1 DSTKGV
7 QYLQQGKILAKDNEY
22 LNAIY
27 RYQSIRSYKDK
38 QEVKALLAIFNRY
51 KNPDSWDYAYR
62 LSINRVTWLINQ
74 PQPEEAIAMLQQDVI
89 PLVRKLKKPNFQAEI
104 NLEMGRAFY
113 NQGMNNKAVPYL
125 EKSAAI

>member
-1 DSTKGV
+1 MKIFCFLLFFLSSLSALYAQLTPHDQLKNDSLLTLLKTGHTDSIRARAAFHLSKLWIDNDSTKGV

-51 KNPDSWDYAYR
+51 KILIVGIMPIDYP
-62 LSINRVTWLINQ
+62 ST
-74 PQPEEAIAMLQQDVI
+74 
-89 PLVRKLKKPNFQAEI
+89 
-104 NLEMGRAFY
+104 G
-113 NQGMNNKAVPYL
+113 
-125 EKSAAI
+125 